1 MPRYDYVCAACGSR
15 FEVLHG
21 VHDAGPASCTLCG
34 EGPVRKAIT
43 APAVHF
49 KGSGWAKKERRA
61 PVASGAAK
69 ASSDGSSSSDDS
81 SSSDASSDGVAAS
94 TSTGGSSDAKSAAPK
109 TSPDA
114 AAATSID

>member
-15 FEVLHG
+15 FEAFHG

-61 PVASGAAK
+61 PVPSGAAK
-69 ASSDGSSSSDDS
+69 ASSDGSSSSDS
-81 SSSDASSDGVAAS
+81 SSDGVASS
-94 TSTGGSSDAKSAAPK
+94 TSTGGTSDAKPAAPK
-109 TSPDA
+109 APADA
-114 AAATSID
+114 AAATSTD

>member
-69 ASSDGSSSSDDS
+69 ASSDGSSSSDS
-81 SSSDASSDGVAAS
+81 SSDGVAAS
-94 TSTGGSSDAKSAAPK
+94 TSTGGSSDAKQAAPK

>member
-15 FEVLHG
+15 FEVFHG

-61 PVASGAAK
+61 PVPSGAAK
-69 ASSDGSSSSDDS
+69 ASSDGSSSSD
-81 SSSDASSDGVAAS
+81 SSDGVASS
-94 TSTGGSSDAKSAAPK
+94 TSTGGTSDAKPAAPK
-109 TSPDA
+109 APADA
-114 AAATSID
+114 AAATSTD